1 MKKILTMLVALF
13 CATSAYTQTLPSGSV
28 GVVSNNTPNTWQS
41 FTYTF
46 TPTQTGANFVGFAFR
61 QDPAFW
67 TFDNVRLTASG
78 SSTNL
83 LVNGAF
89 DNGGSFSVTT
99 SNGPSQIQAP
109 TNWGVWYQNGTYP
122 SAAGTWTDVGG
133 THTGVWYDGAV
144 GSFDGIYQGVNL
156 VAGTTYTIAFDVSG
170 NGTSNGSSI
179 QLGAYGGACATVTI
193 APDQCT
199 IPSSV
204 GFTTLAT
211 PSQGA
216 SAGNP
221 TPPPVTIVSTASGTP
236 RVTSSTSNGQAVT
249 AVSSTRG
256 TTVTISNITS
266 GTTAYT
272 SSARD
277 AAVRDTRN
285 INVTRTTT
293 VVGAT
298 PMTRV
303 DTLTTPI
310 TVVTVVT
317 TPRITNTTTIP
328 VTVTTY
334 SDGTTTS
341 VDGTPVVTAS
351 TTNVAAST
359 TATTNEIVTQTTRST
374 AYTSASSNQTASV
387 SGVALKDAIAVRTFN
402 PFLVDALSIKDGAW
416 ATPSMGYAKAGG
428 TFRTGSLSFGVQNTI
443 DNNVGGIAG
452 SFGKTNSHNY
462 LNSSSNFDSY
472 SGTAYFMNKQD
483 YVWIKG
489 SVGFGMTEYAT
500 VTSLPIFALSNS
512 NNVKTKNYYAD
523 ITLYSGKEVYGFRP
537 LAGVLLNKTIISTKS
552 EIGSS
557 LLSTLPLDNSSLDV
571 RPYAGVRYDF
581 NDSIGIETRVTKSK
595 DFNTVGQVRVSAKKE
610 IFKDVYFD
618 ISGGFDKSSN
628 YTAAVGMA
636 GVKIN
641 F

>member
-67 TFDNVRLTASG
+67 TFDNVRLTTSG

-99 SNGPSQIQAP
+99 NNGPSQIQAP

-122 SAAGTWTDVGG
+122 AAAGSWTDVGG

-216 SAGNP
+216 SAGGPP
-221 TPPPVTIVSTASGTP
+221 TPPPVTLVGTTNAPSTS
-236 RVTSSTSNGQAVT
+236 TSSTTN
-249 AVSSTRG
+249 G
-256 TTVTISNITS
+256 TTITINNIVD
-266 GTTAYT
+266 GRANRGNLI
-272 SSARD
+272 A
-277 AAVRDTRN
+277 
-285 INVTRTTT
+285 ITRTTT
-293 VVGAT
+293 PVSSR
-298 PMTRV
+298 PY
-303 DTLTTPI
+303 TT
-310 TVVTVVT
+310 TVVT
-317 TPRITNTTTIP
+317 TPHTIQ
-328 VTVTTY
+328 TY
-334 SDGTTTS
+334 SDGSTVSTNGTPVTTTS
-341 VDGTPVVTAS
+341 SGVT
-351 TTNVAAST
+351 
-359 TATTNEIVTQTTRST
+359 VTVGQ
-374 AYTSASSNQTASV
+374 SSNQTASV

-402 PFLVDALSIKDGAW
+402 PFLVDALSIKDGVW

-428 TFRTGSLSFGVQNTI
+428 TFRTGSLAFGVQNTI

-628 YTAAVGMA
+628 YTAAVGMV
-636 GVKIN
+636 GLKVN